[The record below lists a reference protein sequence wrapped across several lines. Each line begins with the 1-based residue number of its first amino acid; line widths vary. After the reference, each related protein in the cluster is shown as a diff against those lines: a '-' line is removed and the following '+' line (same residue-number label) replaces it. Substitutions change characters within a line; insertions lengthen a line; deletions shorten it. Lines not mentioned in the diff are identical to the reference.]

1 MYSDWYLSALSSMSK
16 VTLYARIT
24 LPTGLLKKG
33 QVSGSGLLLHPPKNT
48 DKQQKER
55 NG

>member
-1 MYSDWYLSALSSMSK
+1 MYSVWYLSALLSRST
-16 VTLYARIT
+16 VTLYARKT

-33 QVSGSGLLLHPPKNT
+33 RVRGSGLLQHPPKNT

>member
-1 MYSDWYLSALSSMSK
+1 MYSVWYLSALLSRSSYTICQK
-16 VTLYARIT
+16 K
-24 LPTGLLKKG
+24 LLKKG
-33 QVSGSGLLLHPPKNT
+33 QVRGSGLLQHPPKNT